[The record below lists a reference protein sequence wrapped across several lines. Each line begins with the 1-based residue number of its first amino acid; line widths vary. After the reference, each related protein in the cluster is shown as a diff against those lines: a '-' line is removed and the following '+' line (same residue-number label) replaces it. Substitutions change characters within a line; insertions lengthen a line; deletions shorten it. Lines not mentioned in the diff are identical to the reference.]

1 VSRIHGD
8 GWGETLTT
16 ARFWILRHRPSD
28 GDVDGAGPVGWRLLA
43 TNNRDLG
50 RSSVTFP
57 DQSACRDAVLLLQKH
72 APGLRVVT
80 VRSGP
85 SSWTWRLFDGDR
97 IVAVASRDYQRRIQA
112 DQAAAVALDLI
123 PGAEFVGAD

>member
-1 VSRIHGD
+1 V
-8 GWGETLTT
+8 TT
-16 ARFWILRHRPSD
+16 ARFWILQHRPARED
-28 GDVDGAGPVGWRLLA
+28 IDEVRPVGWRLLA

-72 APGLRVVT
+72 ASALRVVT

-123 PGAEFVGAD
+123 PGAEFVGLD

>member
-1 VSRIHGD
+1 MA
-8 GWGETLTT
+8 T
-16 ARFWILRHRPSD
+16 ARFWILQHRPAD
-28 GDVDGAGPVGWRLLA
+28 DDTTEAGPVGWRLLA

-57 DQSACRDAVLLLQKH
+57 DQWACRDAVLLLQKH
-72 APGLRVVT
+72 APVLRVVT
-80 VRSGP
+80 VRSGR
-85 SSWTWRLFDGDR
+85 STWTWRLFDGDR

-123 PGAEFVGAD
+123 PRAEFVGLD